1 MELLLQYIN
10 WTENKI
16 GNISRFWIMNI
27 YKYIGYAGVLTLLV
41 MTTTNAFAQRFA
53 YVDTEYILKHVP
65 EYLSAQKQLDALSV
79 QWQEE
84 VDNRFAEIEKLY
96 QAYQEDQVLLSEAM
110 RRKREDEIV
119 NREQEAREFQ
129 RQKFGFEGDLFQ
141 ERVKLVQ
148 PIQDKVAAAI
158 QRIAQDQGLDIVLDK
173 GSEVTFLYANPNL
186 DKSDAVITQLGYKPD
201 PSLAEN

>member
-1 MELLLQYIN
+1 
-10 WTENKI
+10 
-16 GNISRFWIMNI
+16 MNI
-27 YKYIGYAGVLTLLV
+27 KKYIGYAGAAVLLLV
-41 MTTTNAFAQRFA
+41 TASTASAQRFA
-53 YVDTEYILKHVP
+53 YVDTEYILKHIP

-96 QAYQEDQVLLSEAM
+96 QAYQEDQVLLSEEM

-119 NREQEAREFQ
+119 NKEREAREFQ

-148 PIQDKVAAAI
+148 PIQERVAQAI
-158 QRIAQDQGLDIVLDK
+158 QRIAQDQGLDVVLDK

-186 DKSDAVITQLGYKPD
+186 DKSDAVINQLGYKPD

>member
-1 MELLLQYIN
+1 MRI
-10 WTENKI
+10 K
-16 GNISRFWIMNI
+16 
-27 YKYIGYAGVLTLLV
+27 KYIGYAGIAAILV
-41 MTTTNAFAQRFA
+41 MLGSTASAQRFA
-53 YVDTEYILKHVP
+53 YVDTEYILKHIP
-65 EYLSAQKQLDALSV
+65 EYLAAQKQLDALSV
-79 QWQEE
+79 KWQEE
-84 VDNRFAEIEKLY
+84 VDNRFSEIEKLY

-141 ERVKLVQ
+141 ERQKLIQ
-148 PIQDKVAAAI
+148 PIQERVSQAI
-158 QRIAQDQGLDIVLDK
+158 QGIAKDQGLDVVLDK